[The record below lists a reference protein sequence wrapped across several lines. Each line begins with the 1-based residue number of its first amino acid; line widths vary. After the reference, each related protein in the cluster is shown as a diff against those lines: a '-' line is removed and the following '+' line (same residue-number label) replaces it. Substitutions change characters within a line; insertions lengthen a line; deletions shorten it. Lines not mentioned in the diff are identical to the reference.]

1 MNKRL
6 EWNSKCDPK
15 DFQRYFKNFQEF
27 LKFQRYFPF
36 MERIVIQSSRRRAL
50 KSYYFFCILTFF
62 RPPCLKSEHK
72 VSFFIFGLEGHR
84 KVFCI
89 LSSSLIISVGT
100 FDINERKTIF
110 EIAKVLKT
118 IILPS
123 SVRRRIP
130 RLRQK
135 KHSEFLLCS
144 WENVFHFAFPCCKK
158 TGFQ

>member
-1 MNKRL
+1 M
-6 EWNSKCDPK
+6 WSKG
-15 DFQRYFKNFQEF
+15 FFY
-27 LKFQRYFPF
+27 KFQRYYVPF
-36 MERIVIQSSRRRAL
+36 MERIIKQSSHPREL
-50 KSYYFFCILTFF
+50 KTYFFCILTFF
-62 RPPCLKSEHK
+62 RPTCLKSEHK

-100 FDINERKTIF
+100 FDISERKTIF